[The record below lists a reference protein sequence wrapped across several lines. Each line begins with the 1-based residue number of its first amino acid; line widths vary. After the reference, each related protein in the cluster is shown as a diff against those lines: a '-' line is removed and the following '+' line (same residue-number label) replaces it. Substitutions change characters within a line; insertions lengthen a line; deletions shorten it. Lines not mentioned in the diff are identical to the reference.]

1 MEMVRIRV
9 DAPLMSSFPLYQIS
23 MNVRWIPVP
32 VTKTL
37 IAPTVTV
44 PTAALVSR
52 DLLEMASLVQVCISL
67 HGK

>member
-9 DAPLMSSFPLYQIS
+9 DPPLMSSFPLYQIS

-52 DLLEMASLVQVCISL
+52 DLLEMA
-67 HGK
+67 